1 VDTLYLAVGSWK
13 RFLCYL
19 ARKPNISRDF
29 MYIEINTTIAIL
41 QIQYGYLNRI
51 AFLNLVSN
59 CRPEKCGF
67 AAKIRVNPWAGIN
80 PSEL

>member
-1 VDTLYLAVGSWK
+1 LEVG
-13 RFLCYL
+13 RDFCVIL
-19 ARKPNISRDF
+19 PENQISADF